1 MKLKSIAKNQTE
13 LTFAN
18 GTQIF
23 FSYQTP
29 VAAWDADA
37 GEWIRTSTKF
47 SSATSRHINK
57 WLGTIDAN
65 QVDQSRFWRLMLAC
79 DKYAV

>member
-1 MKLKSIAKNQTE
+1 MKLKSIANNQTE
-13 LTFAN
+13 ITFAN

-23 FSYQTP
+23 FSYETP
-29 VAAWDADA
+29 VAAYDATS

-57 WLGTIDAN
+57 WLETIDAN
-65 QVDQSRFWRLMLAC
+65 QVDQSRFERLILTC